1 MLYRKHPDTSTSLN
15 SVHGQHFYFAK
26 LASII
31 GIILFLWL
39 ALACIWQALTQ
50 LPSSDDVMFLS
61 VPKNWL
67 NGYGWATSYS
77 TAIPFNPDLTAGPT
91 LLLPAALLM
100 QLFGNTYWIGNVT
113 GSVINLSLI
122 ALCMIQMRKQWPH
135 ASIMTLTF
143 ITLCIGIKVD
153 DISSLIGYYTV
164 SLLFLL
170 SILLAFNRNISV
182 ITRAGLLSLLA
193 ALAMNTK
200 PLAAPVIVCFFLL
213 FLIFHWRI
221 ISKTTHAHP
230 IDLQQPSNLQLLSH
244 LQQWLGITAGLLLP
258 FMLIQLAWWMFQS
271 HGLASYSTEFLQART
286 HYGDTFFLHH
296 GSGFHE
302 WQIAT
307 NKLQHIINNS
317 NRNLFHLES
326 ALAEY
331 HLRNPFLGAELADVN
346 HIVGI
351 SWIGLMVFITAMS
364 GWQAWKKL
372 QPLDWVIFALGISS
386 LGYLGWFL
394 GLAMAMSAGHAYFP
408 VQWSLWL
415 VGFFSVKQLVH
426 YLPNKITASVIGL
439 LCFFIISFSSLTAK
453 HYLLFSNAATLN
465 LPEPTQQAKQYIEQ
479 TQFRFPL
486 VGCGYNSYPRYLEYL
501 LPNSQNFQDCYDL
514 IEDNVTL
521 DEAEYI
527 SANHL
532 NTLTNSTTNNALEH
546 FYQHIGQPNLHYHF
560 SWNKPVNFTLVVSL
574 STLGNNLRFAPI
586 IEACSKQVLY
596 RNDDVFIMEC
606 RFDELQKSIDLD
618 FMMSEIAINQ
628 RWYRTRLMP
637 YDGKLFS
644 VFAN

>member
-1 MLYRKHPDTSTSLN
+1 M
-15 SVHGQHFYFAK
+15 V
-26 LASII
+26 
-31 GIILFLWL
+31 
-39 ALACIWQALTQ
+39 
-50 LPSSDDVMFLS
+50 
-61 VPKNWL
+61 
-67 NGYGWATSYS
+67 
-77 TAIPFNPDLTAGPT
+77 
-91 LLLPAALLM
+91 
-100 QLFGNTYWIGNVT
+100 
-113 GSVINLSLI
+113 
-122 ALCMIQMRKQWPH
+122 
-135 ASIMTLTF
+135 LTF
-143 ITLCIGIKVD
+143 ITLCIGIKIN

-170 SILLAFNRNISV
+170 SLLLAFNGKIPA
-182 ITRAGLLSLLA
+182 ITRAALLSLLA
-193 ALAMNTK
+193 ALALSTK
-200 PLAAPVIVCFFLL
+200 PLAAPAIACVFLL
-213 FLIFHWRI
+213 FLLFHWLSM
-221 ISKTTHAHP
+221 SK
-230 IDLQQPSNLQLLSH
+230 PSHTQHINLQH
-244 LQQWLGITAGLLLP
+244 WLGITAGLLLP

-302 WQIAT
+302 WQLAT

-331 HLRNPFLGAELADVN
+331 HLRNPFLGTELADIN
-346 HIVGI
+346 HLVGI
-351 SWIGLMVFITAMS
+351 SWIGLMIFITAVS
-364 GWQAWKKL
+364 GWQAWKNL
-372 QPLDWVIFALGISS
+372 QALDWAIFALGITA
-386 LGYLGWFL
+386 LAYLVWFL

-415 VGFFSVKQLVH
+415 VSFFCMQQLLH
-426 YLPNKITASVIGL
+426 YLPNKIFIG
-439 LCFFIISFSSLTAK
+439 IISALYFIFIGFINPTTRQ
-453 HYLLFSNAATLN
+453 YLFFSNAAAN
-465 LPEPTQQAKQYIEQ
+465 PPAAMQQAQQYIEH
-479 TQFRFPL
+479 THFRFPL
-486 VGCGYNSYPRYLEYL
+486 VGCGYNSYPRHLEYS
-501 LPNSQNFQDCYDL
+501 LPTSQNFQDCYDL

-521 DEAEYI
+521 DEAAYI

-532 NTLTNSTTNNALEH
+532 NTPASNTKSNSKNNTLEH
-546 FYQHIGQPNLHYHF
+546 FYQHIGQPDLHYHF
-560 SWNKPVNFTLVVSL
+560 SWKNPVNFTLVVSL

-637 YDGKLFS
+637 YDGNYFQIKQ
-644 VFAN
+644 